1 MKKSKKLFT
10 ALVAVVM
17 TVVALTAAVT
27 AVLSAQNQTVTSSLS
42 VTYVANNVKA
52 DVAVY
57 KKAQYGTFGSA
68 VASQSFDPTESS
80 TTKTL
85 NAGDA
90 VELGGFSGS
99 NFVRYAVY
107 QFKFQNTYSAST
119 GTAISVKGTYTQP
132 EAANRNNVVLKW
144 IVSTGD
150 TEPVPTMTDSETSG
164 DWNAFTTANGNSEVS
179 VTSGTQFN
187 ISTSLAAN
195 SAVSL
200 YLFVGIVNTTLGAT
214 FTLAASNLSFA
225 LANV

>member
-144 IVSTGD
+144 IVSTGN
-150 TEPVPTMTDSETSG
+150 TEPAPTMGGS
-164 DWNAFTTANGNSEVS
+164 DWNAFTTADGNSEVT
-179 VTSGTQFN
+179 VTSGTQFT
-187 ISTSLAAN
+187 ISASLAA
-195 SAVSL
+195 SSTVSL
-200 YLFVGIVNTTLGAT
+200 YLFVGIADVSEGAT
-214 FTLAASNLSFA
+214 FTLATTNLSFA

>member
-57 KKAQYGTFGSA
+57 KKAQGGSFGA
-68 VASQSFDPTESS
+68 AAASQSFAPTEAS

-90 VELGGFSGS
+90 VALGGSPFA
-99 NFVRYAVY
+99 RYAVY
-107 QFKFQNTYSAST
+107 QFKFQNTYADST